1 MTSRAKYFE
10 SLGNRGIILDI
21 SERITSI
28 VSEIG
33 QFTPPSADADLYES
47 GFTSMGA
54 LQLLVELE
62 SAFDVTIPDDQF
74 IQARSVDD
82 LRSLIERLQPV
93 GAV

>member
-1 MTSRAKYFE
+1 LDTSEK
-10 SLGNRGIILDI
+10 
-21 SERITSI
+21 ITSI

-33 QFTPPSADADLYES
+33 QFTPPSSGADLYES

-62 SAFDVTIPDDQF
+62 TAFDVTIPDDQF
-74 IQARSVDD
+74 ITARSVDD

-93 GAV
+93 GAA